1 MNLLKETQT
10 SYKIEVDETQKII
23 NSLNEIKKIR
33 NMTSSD
39 DDEASKSDQDS
50 EQQDMGNPI
59 HKSIMQNFLLFI
71 H

>member
-10 SYKIEVDETQKII
+10 SYNIEVDETQKII

-59 HKSIMQNFLLFI
+59 HKSIMQNFLFFI

>member
-1 MNLLKETQT
+1 
-10 SYKIEVDETQKII
+10 
-23 NSLNEIKKIR
+23 
-33 NMTSSD
+33 MTSSD